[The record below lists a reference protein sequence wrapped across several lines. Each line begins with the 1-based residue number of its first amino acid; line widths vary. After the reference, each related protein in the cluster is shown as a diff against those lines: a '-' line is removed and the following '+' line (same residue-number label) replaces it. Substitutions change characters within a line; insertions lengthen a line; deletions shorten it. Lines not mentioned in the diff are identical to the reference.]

1 MIIYK
6 YAFGRDHI
14 IITNLCDIEY
24 VNYLEKKI
32 HGSLNAIHITLLPQK
47 LTYLCYRRYT
57 QLDFFLGVTCLK
69 QHKNRFST
77 ANSMVI

>member
-57 QLDFFLGVTCLK
+57 QIEFWASRV
-69 QHKNRFST
+69 
-77 ANSMVI
+77 